1 MVFRLFFIDYFG
13 NQLSASTTLSDIV
26 TALMTG
32 FKFDSAMSGVFL
44 VLPFLSMALLLPL
57 RYFKTIAVIR
67 CSFSTLFFII
77 NLLLCVI
84 TITYFQ
90 EYNEQFNH
98 FVIEALY
105 DDQSAIAST
114 IIGQYNPS
122 VSLLI
127 YLAWLTLS
135 LFLLRYI
142 HKNVSA
148 PGFIKQM
155 QNPGLK
161 IALVLLAFI
170 LLAVATRG
178 SLSTR
183 PAMRKWAEVTADS
196 FLNKTIITPARS
208 LVYAVKDYRA
218 LQQQGEDNP
227 FTGELDILTVAQ
239 QTFGDHAGSGQLTDY
254 LKKQAGGAVI
264 ETPEH
269 IFLVV
274 MESYDAWPLQQQYA
288 PLHLTDQ
295 VTALGTKGLHFKRF
309 LPASSSTMN
318 SLSSIL
324 SGIPFTGVNVSQR
337 GAVGGPS
344 ISSVFTTME
353 ALGYQTNF
361 FYGGLASWQNI
372 GNYVKNQ
379 GVDNIYTAA
388 HAGGKSS
395 AGIWGIDDDQ
405 LFELV
410 QDKISGQ
417 KKSFS
422 VIMTTTYH
430 GPFSMD
436 VLARGYP
443 YRDNSDYPDEI
454 KQLDDGS
461 IDANT
466 LGHLWFSDKAV
477 GDFVRRAEKSWPSSL
492 FALTGDHYGRRY
504 FHAKPSL
511 YEISAVPFILYGQ
524 NITPELINTEVAGN
538 HLDILPTV
546 IELIAPKGFSYFSF
560 GDALQHKT
568 ANDFTF
574 ANQKIMSTQQLWT
587 IPKGGTIKP
596 GHATNNKNQEKDQQK
611 SLGVVVHNYE
621 NLMGLAW
628 YYIMEGAQLIKG

>member
-1 MVFRLFFIDYFG
+1 MAFRLFFIDYFG
-13 NQLSASTTLSDIV
+13 NQLSGSTRLADIF
-26 TALMTG
+26 TALITG

-57 RYFKTIAVIR
+57 RAFKIIAAIR
-67 CSFSTLFFII
+67 YVFSTLFFVV

-90 EYNEQFNH
+90 EYNQQFNH

-114 IIGQYNPS
+114 IIGQYYPS

-127 YLAWLTLS
+127 YFCWLGFS
-135 LFLLRYI
+135 LFLLRFI
-142 HKNVSA
+142 HKNVTA
-148 PGFIKQM
+148 PAFIRQIE
-155 QNPGLK
+155 NPGLK
-161 IALVLLAFI
+161 IGLALLAFI
-170 LLAVATRG
+170 VLVVATRG

-183 PAMRKWAEVTADS
+183 PAMRKWAEVTADT

-208 LVYAVKDYRA
+208 LVYAIKDYRA
-218 LQQQGEDNP
+218 LQQHGDNNP
-227 FTGELDILTVAQ
+227 FTGEQDILTVAQ
-239 QTFGDHAGSGQLTDY
+239 HAFGDHAGSGQLTDY

-264 ETPEH
+264 DTPEH

-295 VTALGTKGLHFKRF
+295 VKALASQGLHFKHF

-353 ALGYQTNF
+353 KLGYQTNF

-379 GVDNIYTAA
+379 GVDNLYTAA

-395 AGIWGIDDDQ
+395 AGVWGIDDDQ
-405 LFELV
+405 LFDLV
-410 QDKISGQ
+410 LEKISGQ

-422 VIMTTTYH
+422 VVMTTTYH

-436 VLARGYP
+436 VLSRGYP
-443 YRDNSDYPDEI
+443 YRDNSDYPEEI
-454 KQLDDGS
+454 KALDDGS

-466 LGHLWFSDKAV
+466 LGHLWFADQAV
-477 GDFVRRAEKSWPSSL
+477 GDFVRRAQENWPSSL

-524 NITPELINTEVAGN
+524 GITPDLISTEVAGN
-538 HLDILPTV
+538 HLDMLPT
-546 IELIAPKGFSYFSF
+546 ILELIAPKGFSYFSF

-568 ANDFTF
+568 VNDFTF
-574 ANQKIMSTQQLWT
+574 ANQKIMSTQDLWT
-587 IPKGGTIKP
+587 IPKGGRIPT
-596 GHATNNKNQEKDQQK
+596 GVKDSHGERERGQQK
-611 SLGVVVHNYE
+611 TLSLAVDNYE
-621 NLMGLAW
+621 NMMGLAW